1 MTQRPFITCRQLIDF
16 IADYLAGELDEL
28 SHSDFERHIDRCRS
42 CQAYLDSY
50 RKTMSLAH
58 SLSDESPAE
67 DVPEELV
74 LAILRR
80 NG

>member
-1 MTQRPFITCRQLIDF
+1 MNARPTITCRQLIDF

-28 SHSDFERHIDRCRS
+28 SLSDFERHLDRCRS

-50 RKTMSLAH
+50 RKTLRLAR
-58 SLSDESPAE
+58 SAADDLPAS

-74 LAILRR
+74 RVILSRI
-80 NG
+80 